1 MRNLSLKRS
10 RSSFKKQTEVL
21 PHLSFKA
28 EVPKNGLQEYFFLGL
43 KIYLDVKK
51 LLQGLRVTLSYLSLK
66 FTQFP
71 PRNDNFVLYPYSKVI
86 DLTNYQL
93 KVQKFFY

>member
-28 EVPKNGLQEYFFLGL
+28 GFPKNGLQDIFFLVL
-43 KIYLDVKK
+43 N
-51 LLQGLRVTLSYLSLK
+51 LS
-66 FTQFP
+66 
-71 PRNDNFVLYPYSKVI
+71 
-86 DLTNYQL
+86 
-93 KVQKFFY
+93 